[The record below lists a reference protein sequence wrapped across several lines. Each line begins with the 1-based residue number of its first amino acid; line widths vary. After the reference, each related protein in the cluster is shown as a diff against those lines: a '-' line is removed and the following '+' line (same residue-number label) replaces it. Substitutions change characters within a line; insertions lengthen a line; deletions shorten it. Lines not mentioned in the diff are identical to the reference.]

1 MNSAHLPPQ
10 KNSLIEVGRYHV
22 ATTPDNQPFWLS
34 CTNYYIFT
42 RVHCISALHFATVLA
57 MIRSFWLAPLVFG
70 LTIAPQCL
78 QGVFWLLK
86 KGGFQLILVRL
97 GNYRVIRA
105 MRQLFL
111 LLSLLIHGKL
121 SRILQQAW
129 SFQSDRI
136 LVHIWM
142 SLVTNT
148 VDQYTPNYT
157 TEWHS
162 QALNLA
168 LKVVGS
174 RASLNWVTHR
184 EWAKNV
190 VWVQFVSKVFGSF
203 LIQNVLGLRFTLRI
217 ICGILGICAD
227 LLLTQWV

>member
-1 MNSAHLPPQ
+1 MNFAHLPPQ

-105 MRQLFL
+105 MRQLVL

-121 SRILQQAW
+121 SRILQQACC
-129 SFQSDRI
+129 
-136 LVHIWM
+136 
-142 SLVTNT
+142 TNT

-203 LIQNVLGLRFTLRI
+203 LIQNVLGLRFTPRI